1 MHYVFGSYALYP
13 ARAEL
18 VGPEGTVHLEPKS
31 FAVLH
36 HLVEHHDRVV
46 SREELIEAVWGGRFL
61 SDAAVATAL
70 KGARRAVGDDG
81 ARQAMI
87 RTQHGAGH
95 RFVAAVERRVDA
107 STLVQPEVPAPERKD
122 ARPTIAVLP
131 FAQGGDGVQ
140 VGDGLA
146 DEIIA
151 SLSRLRWLR
160 VIARESS
167 FRFRQEG
174 VDLEGIRRVLG
185 AGYALAGRVE
195 ALGALMAVSVTLIE
209 TGQGAVI
216 WAERFSLH
224 LDDIHAARQDIVDA
238 VVGALDLQIPQAE
251 AMAARGKPTEALD
264 AWGAYHLGM
273 SHLHRFNAHDNA
285 IALGLFER
293 ATALDPAFALV
304 FAARAFAR
312 FQDASQWFRRDR
324 DLIVADVRRLAERA
338 VELDPLDP
346 FVNMAMGR
354 SHWLT
359 GRPDDGLDWYE
370 RAIALSP
377 SYSKGHYT
385 KAMIDAFAGRSDTAR
400 AGVDVALHLSPLDPL
415 MGPMLAARCLSYLV
429 EGSYPAAR
437 DWGLRAA
444 RRAPTHSTVL
454 VATVAAC
461 QLAGDHDQAA
471 HWAGVLHGIVPDIT
485 STMYL
490 QMVPLAGEDVHAR
503 VRAALRGVGIPT

>member
-1 MHYVFGSYALYP
+1 ML
-13 ARAEL
+13 R
-18 VGPEGTVHLEPKS
+18 
-31 FAVLH
+31 

-46 SREELIEAVWGGRFL
+46 SREELIETAWGGRFI

-70 KGARRAVGDDG
+70 KSARRAVGDDG
-81 ARQAMI
+81 GRQEMI
-87 RTQHGAGH
+87 RTLHGAGH
-95 RFVAAVERRVDA
+95 RFVALVERRVDA
-107 STLVQPEVPAPERKD
+107 TTVVQPVEPTPDRKGQ
-122 ARPTIAVLP
+122 RPTIAVLP
-131 FAQGGDGVQ
+131 LAQSGDGVRF
-140 VGDGLA
+140 GDGLA

-174 VDLEGIRRVLG
+174 VDLDAMRRVLG
-185 AGYALAGRVE
+185 AGYVLSGRVE
-195 ALGALMAVSVTLIE
+195 TSGARLIVTVTLID
-209 TGQGAVI
+209 TGIGAVV
-216 WAERFSLH
+216 WADRFTPI
-224 LDDIHAARQDIVDA
+224 LDDIHQARQDIVDA

-251 AMAARGKPTEALD
+251 ATAARGKPTEALD
-264 AWGAYHLGM
+264 AWGAFHLGI

-285 IALGLFER
+285 IARTLLER
-293 ATALDPAFALV
+293 ATTLDPDFAV
-304 FAARAFAR
+304 AFAARAFAR
-312 FQDASQWFRRDR
+312 FQDASQWFHRDR
-324 DLIVADVRRLAERA
+324 DHIVADVQRLAERA

-370 RAIALSP
+370 RAITLSP

-385 KAMIDAFAGRSDTAR
+385 RGMVDAFAGRSDRAR
-400 AGVDVALHLSPLDPL
+400 ASVDVALHLSPLDPL

-429 EGSYPAAR
+429 EGDDAAAR

-461 QLAGDHDQAA
+461 QLDGDHDQAV
-471 HWAGVLHGIVPDIT
+471 HWAGVLRGIVPDMT
-485 STMYL
+485 ASMYL
-490 QMVPLAGEDVHAR
+490 QMVPLAGADVHAR
-503 VRAALRGVGIPT
+503 VRAALRGVGIPE